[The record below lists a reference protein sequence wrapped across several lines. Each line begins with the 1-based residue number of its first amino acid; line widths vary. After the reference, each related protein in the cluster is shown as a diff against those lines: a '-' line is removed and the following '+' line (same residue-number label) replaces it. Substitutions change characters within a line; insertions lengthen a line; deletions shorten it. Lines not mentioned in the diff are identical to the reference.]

1 MKSQWYWLPYVPLH
15 FLQQVSLFTGTAYM
29 NEGSNL
35 AFPSNNI
42 VDFSSLRFVGSTSKL
57 LVNEPTTNFIEAS
70 RSEASFPRE
79 HPEAAP
85 KIPEKVSS
93 KCRKRKTPITDD
105 SLENQKDSTSGQEN
119 EAGRSTRLPRKR
131 KNGCELVDESEE
143 EANVDGVSHTNVLGQ
158 WVVVVV
164 VGVLWRKE
172 NLAMEEENI
181 HHANHG
187 YLLHEAR
194 ICSVFLSKMVE
205 LPRKAGSPVRASIIF
220 FLILLICAFI
230 SLHWIDVVPPVIS
243 GTSLQKTI
251 LPSNSSDT
259 YLLGINCSIT
269 CPTHSSATIKSDESS
284 SSGMCPEYFRWIHQD
299 LNPWMEKGI
308 TKEMVENAGSKAYIR
323 IVIVNG
329 RVYWKKL
336 KWVYQ
341 TRDVFNIW
349 GILQLL
355 RLYPGKLPDLD
366 IMFECGDQP
375 VIQKS
380 DYGGS
385 NANNVTPMFHYCGSD
400 STFDIVFPDWSF
412 WGWPEIHIK
421 PWEALRKDLEEGNKR
436 VKWIDRIPY
445 AYWKGNPGV
454 GLVRNELLK
463 CNLTDR
469 HDWGAL
475 IYDLNWELARKERYK
490 STDLA
495 EQCTH
500 RSLLP
505 SIHYWPINENNM
517 CKSIKSAVNWGNKHP
532 QKVQEI
538 GKAGSKFIQE
548 ELKMKNVY
556 DYMFHLLYGYGK
568 LLKYKPTVPEGS
580 VEVCLETMACSG
592 PELEKTFKMSSMV
605 SGPANTS
612 PCTMPP
618 PYDPTTLQ
626 SFLERKSNLAKQV
639 ERWEASENR

>member
-1 MKSQWYWLPYVPLH
+1 
-15 FLQQVSLFTGTAYM
+15 
-29 NEGSNL
+29 
-35 AFPSNNI
+35 
-42 VDFSSLRFVGSTSKL
+42 
-57 LVNEPTTNFIEAS
+57 
-70 RSEASFPRE
+70 
-79 HPEAAP
+79 
-85 KIPEKVSS
+85 
-93 KCRKRKTPITDD
+93 
-105 SLENQKDSTSGQEN
+105 
-119 EAGRSTRLPRKR
+119 
-131 KNGCELVDESEE
+131 
-143 EANVDGVSHTNVLGQ
+143 
-158 WVVVVV
+158 
-164 VGVLWRKE
+164 
-172 NLAMEEENI
+172 MEEENI

-187 YLLHEAR
+187 YLLHGAR

-205 LPRKAGSPVRASIIF
+205 LPMKTGAPVRASIIF
-220 FLILLICAFI
+220 FLILLIGAFI
-230 SLHWIDVVPPVIS
+230 SLHWFDVVPPAIS
-243 GTSLQKTI
+243 DISLQKTI

-259 YLLGINCSIT
+259 YLVRINCSIT
-269 CPTHSSATIKSDESS
+269 CPTHSLATIKSDESS
-284 SSGMCPEYFRWIHQD
+284 SSGTCPEYFRWIHQD
-299 LNPWMEKGI
+299 LNPWKEKGI
-308 TKEMVENAGSKAYIR
+308 TKEMVESARSKAHMR

-336 KWVYQ
+336 RWVYQ

-355 RLYPGKLPDLD
+355 RLYPRKLPDLD
-366 IMFECGDQP
+366 IMFECGDKP

-380 DYGGS
+380 DYSGS
-385 NANNVTPMFHYCGSD
+385 NANNVTPIFLSFLEARDLSKKVLSSRRNVFDTVVSVGDIPSVISLHCWVGS
-400 STFDIVFPDWSF
+400 SRSF
-412 WGWPEIHIK
+412 LEARDLSKKVLSSRRPELQIK
-421 PWEALRKDLEEGNKR
+421 PWEALRKDLEAGNKR

-445 AYWKGNPGV
+445 AYWKGNPRV

-475 IYDLNWELARKERYK
+475 IYDLNWGLARQGRYK

-495 EQCTH
+495 KQCTH
-500 RSLLP
+500 RYKIYIEGFAWSVSEKYILACDSMSLLVTPHYYDFFTRSLLP

-532 QKVQEI
+532 QQVQEI

-592 PELEKTFKMSSMV
+592 PELEKTFKMSSRV
-605 SGPANTS
+605 SGPADTS

>member
-1 MKSQWYWLPYVPLH
+1 M
-15 FLQQVSLFTGTAYM
+15 F
-29 NEGSNL
+29 
-35 AFPSNNI
+35 
-42 VDFSSLRFVGSTSKL
+42 
-57 LVNEPTTNFIEAS
+57 
-70 RSEASFPRE
+70 
-79 HPEAAP
+79 
-85 KIPEKVSS
+85 
-93 KCRKRKTPITDD
+93 C
-105 SLENQKDSTSGQEN
+105 
-119 EAGRSTRLPRKR
+119 
-131 KNGCELVDESEE
+131 
-143 EANVDGVSHTNVLGQ
+143 
-158 WVVVVV
+158 
-164 VGVLWRKE
+164 
-172 NLAMEEENI
+172 
-181 HHANHG
+181 
-187 YLLHEAR
+187 
-194 ICSVFLSKMVE
+194 
-205 LPRKAGSPVRASIIF
+205 
-220 FLILLICAFI
+220 
-230 SLHWIDVVPPVIS
+230 
-243 GTSLQKTI
+243 TSLQKTI

-284 SSGMCPEYFRWIHQD
+284 LSGTCPEYFRWIHQD

-308 TKEMVENAGSKAYIR
+308 TKEMVESAGSKAYIR

-375 VIQKS
+375 MIQKS

-469 HDWGAL
+469 HDWGVL
-475 IYDLNWELARKERYK
+475 IYDLNWTLARKERYK

-500 RSLLP
+500 RKLGKMGGGVGGTTMKL
-505 SIHYWPINENNM
+505 
-517 CKSIKSAVNWGNKHP
+517 
-532 QKVQEI
+532 QVQEM
-538 GKAGSKFIQE
+538 GKAGSKFIEE